1 MKAPSGAAGAVR
13 ALGALLAG
21 LTLLGVVCATVA
33 APLVLGGCGGGAA
46 DAPAAEPFGTPP
58 AAAPGVHAWAAGEV
72 GTLLVTA
79 DGGAGWER
87 QRFYLSERG
96 VDVAFSDART
106 GWLVTDAGGALV
118 TVDGGGNWD
127 IVDKS
132 KLQLKAVAAVDA
144 STAWI
149 AAIAGALGD
158 PGNGV
163 LLRTSDGGAT
173 WERTPFGDAMLAD
186 VAFSDA
192 RHGVLVALDRI
203 WTTSDGGRSWKLRRR
218 LAMTVLTSVFAGD
231 ARHAWV
237 AGWDTQDGR
246 PLVLATESGGS
257 KWRRLSIDVPAASPG
272 ALQAGQIVAAGEGTA
287 SEAGS
292 AGQTSLWLTC
302 AAGVLASRDGGETW
316 ELQQVPAGA
325 PQAIAAAD
333 LQHVLATTMSQPVL
347 ATADGGATWLA
358 FGSDGFLN
366 QPLVSIAAVSAPAG
380 E

>member
-1 MKAPSGAAGAVR
+1 MRLARV
-13 ALGALLAG
+13 LGALAG
-21 LTLLGVVCATVA
+21 LALLGAVSAAAA
-33 APLVLGGCGGGAA
+33 APLVLGGCGDSGAE
-46 DAPAAEPFGTPP
+46 APAAEPYGPP
-58 AAAPGVHAWAAGEV
+58 PVAAPGVHAWAAGEV

-79 DGGAGWER
+79 DGGAKWER

-96 VDVAFSDART
+96 VDVAFPDART

-118 TVDGGGNWD
+118 TVDGGGSWEV
-127 IVDKS
+127 VDKS

-149 AAIAGALGD
+149 VATAGSLGD

-173 WERTPFGDAMLAD
+173 WGRTSFGAAMLAD
-186 VAFSDA
+186 VAFADA

-203 WTTSDGGRSWKLRRR
+203 WTTSDGGRTWKLRRR
-218 LAMTVLTSVFAGD
+218 LGMTVLTSVFAGD
-231 ARHAWV
+231 ARHTWV
-237 AGWDTQDGR
+237 AGWDTQDGL
-246 PLVLATESGGS
+246 PLVLASENGGS
-257 KWRRLSIDVPAASPG
+257 SWRRLSIDVPAPSPG
-272 ALQAGQIVAAGEGTA
+272 ALQAGQIVAAGAGTA
-287 SEAGS
+287 LEAGS

-316 ELQQVPAGA
+316 ELQQVPAGT

-333 LQHVLATTMSQPVL
+333 RQYVLATTTSQPVL
-347 ATADGGATWLA
+347 ATSDGGATWLA
-358 FGSDGFLN
+358 FGSDGFLK
-366 QPLVSIAAVSAPAG
+366 QPLVSIAALAPAA

>member
-1 MKAPSGAAGAVR
+1 VRVACGAAGAAR
-13 ALGALLAG
+13 ALCALLPG
-21 LTLLGVVCATVA
+21 LALLGAVCVTVA
-33 APLVLGGCGGGAA
+33 APLALGGCGGSGAE
-46 DAPAAEPFGTPP
+46 APAAEPFGPPP
-58 AAAPGVHAWAAGEV
+58 AAAPGVRAWAAGEV

-96 VDVAFSDART
+96 VDVAFPDART

-118 TVDGGGNWD
+118 TVDGGGSWEV
-127 IVDKS
+127 VDKS
-132 KLQLKAVAAVDA
+132 KLQLKAVAAADA

-149 AAIAGALGD
+149 VAIAGSLGD

-163 LLRTSDGGAT
+163 LLRTADGGAT

-186 VAFSDA
+186 VAFADA
-192 RHGVLVALDRI
+192 RHGVVVALDRI
-203 WTTSDGGRSWKLRRR
+203 WTSSDGGRSWKLRRR
-218 LAMTVLTSVFAGD
+218 LGMTVLTSVFAGD

-237 AGWDTQDGR
+237 AGWDTQDGL
-246 PLVLATESGGS
+246 PLVLASENGGS
-257 KWRRLSIDVPAASPG
+257 SWRRLSIDVPAPSPG

-287 SEAGS
+287 SAAGS

-316 ELQQVPAGA
+316 ELQRVPAGA

-333 LQHVLATTMSQPVL
+333 RQHVLATTTSQPVL
-347 ATADGGATWLA
+347 ATSDGGATWLA
-358 FGSDGFLN
+358 FGSDGFLK
-366 QPLVSIAAVSAPAG
+366 QPLVSIAAVSAPTG

>member
-1 MKAPSGAAGAVR
+1 M
-13 ALGALLAG
+13 
-21 LTLLGVVCATVA
+21 
-33 APLVLGGCGGGAA
+33 
-46 DAPAAEPFGTPP
+46 
-58 AAAPGVHAWAAGEV
+58 HAWAAGEV

-79 DGGAGWER
+79 DGGARWKR

-96 VDVAFSDART
+96 VDVAFPDART

-118 TVDGGGNWD
+118 TVDGGDSWKV
-127 IVDKS
+127 VDKS

-149 AAIAGALGD
+149 VATAGTPRATRATAL
-158 PGNGV
+158 

-186 VAFSDA
+186 VAFADA

-203 WTTSDGGRSWKLRRR
+203 WTTSDGGGTWKLRRR
-218 LAMTVLTSVFAGD
+218 LGMTVLTSVFAGD

-237 AGWDTQDGR
+237 AGWDTQDGL
-246 PLVLATESGGS
+246 PLVLASENGGAS
-257 KWRRLSIDVPAASPG
+257 WRRLSIDVPAPSPG

-316 ELQQVPAGA
+316 ELQQVAGRRAAGHRRRRRAARARDHHEPARPRHLGRRRDLA
-325 PQAIAAAD
+325 RVRQRRLPQAAAR
-333 LQHVLATTMSQPVL
+333 LHRRRL
-347 ATADGGATWLA
+347 GAGRRVA
-358 FGSDGFLN
+358 
-366 QPLVSIAAVSAPAG
+366 PPRRRSARLTPPPPTRRARRRVR
-380 E
+380 